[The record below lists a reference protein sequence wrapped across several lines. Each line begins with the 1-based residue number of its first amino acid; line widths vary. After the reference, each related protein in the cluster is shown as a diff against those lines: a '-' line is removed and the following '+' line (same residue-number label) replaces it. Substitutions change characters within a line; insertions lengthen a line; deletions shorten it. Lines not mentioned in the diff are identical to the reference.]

1 MTSYLEVSM
10 RTRMSAVVLAHAMSN
25 SNLYSVDDVFIPYD
39 VIITSYSVLS
49 RFSSRTLSV
58 KFIYLLNIET
68 FKTFPK
74 SKHTS
79 RNVLN
84 AVMLLI
90 AVLSFVLY
98 RVEINQASGAIP
110 ADLGRVVMI
119 DSESYVLRCING
131 RQKHI

>member
-10 RTRMSAVVLAHAMSN
+10 RTRMSAVMLAHAMSN

-49 RFSSRTLSV
+49 RFSSRTISTKV
-58 KFIYLLNIET
+58 IYLLNIET
-68 FKTFPK
+68 FKTFLK